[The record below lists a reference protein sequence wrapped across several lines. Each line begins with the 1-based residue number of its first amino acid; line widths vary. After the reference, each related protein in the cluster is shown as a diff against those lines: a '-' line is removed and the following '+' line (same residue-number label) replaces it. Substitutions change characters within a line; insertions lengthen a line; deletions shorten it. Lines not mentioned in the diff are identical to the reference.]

1 MEKLKNCAWC
11 GNEFTPIHGNSI
23 YDTAECEEAARMER
37 QKRKRDPI
45 ARFLPIM
52 MKNHEVIDHLNNTDK
67 TEITRQDIEAY
78 QLDLSL
84 CRHLQPPPEHE
95 GKIML
100 DFGEYFLITD
110 TDFLNFKIYK
120 HETASAV

>member
-11 GNEFTPIHGNSI
+11 GDEFTPKHGNNI
-23 YDTAECEEAARMER
+23 YDTAECEEAARLDR

-45 ARFLPIM
+45 ARFLPILV
-52 MKNHEVIDHLNNTDK
+52 KNHEVIDRLNREGK
-67 TEITRQDIEAY
+67 TEITRQEIAAH
-78 QLDLSL
+78 QLDISL

-100 DFGEYFLITD
+100 DFGDYYLITEPE
-110 TDFLNFKIYK
+110 FLTFKIYK
-120 HETASAV
+120 HEAASTL